1 LVDVERIFSKGRLLL
16 PHVRNQLS
24 AESTRSLICLNNWTK
39 LGYVKQEYLKDAS
52 KLPEVVA
59 SETEMDDSESDGEL

>member
-1 LVDVERIFSKGRLLL
+1 LLL

-24 AESTRSLICLNNWTK
+24 AELTCSIICLNNWTK

-59 SETEMDDSESDGEL
+59 SEMEVDDSESDGEL